1 MEDFQYQNTNKQKEL
16 GFGKLV
22 KMVRKGVYNG
32 ITTSY
37 RITPKTRSSQ
47 LSKRYT
53 YSLYIEKKPNPRIL
67 KKRIR

>member
-47 LSKRYT
+47 LSKRY
-53 YSLYIEKKPNPRIL
+53 SLYIEKKPDPRIL
-67 KKRIR
+67 IKRIR